1 VSQTKHLA
9 ELSVIAAISLCVAV
23 AQQATAPKDLY
34 HYPAGYSGKTFTGEV
49 LHAEDSQL
57 MLEYKGGAG
66 SEIFIGTIEAPCMA
80 HLKSDPRQ
88 LKELRLSTIPNRT
101 LLTAF
106 YNPRTNSQTR
116 AKQNLI
122 LAVRFDRWKGRDF
135 TNPRRPLIP
144 CSKAA
149 SHK

>member
-1 VSQTKHLA
+1 
-9 ELSVIAAISLCVAV
+9 
-23 AQQATAPKDLY
+23 
-34 HYPAGYSGKTFTGEV
+34 
-49 LHAEDSQL
+49 
-57 MLEYKGGAG
+57 
-66 SEIFIGTIEAPCMA
+66 MA